1 MRVVRLGW
9 SAKKGIARCY
19 SPQER
24 PVILCSAQASQLV
37 RLSTTRQRYGGDASM
52 LDNWRMWAV
61 PDLCFRS
68 VREDAS
74 CTTFSAS
81 DALPTSQRARLY
93 AASKSGRA
101 IRPKLHFLS
110 LLDGG
115 NPDAP
120 SCTPSGDISRQTSK
134 FPPSRSCAPKVICP
148 GIFTLHLRSRR
159 QFRVPADRGEQNE
172 QPLRRRRSA
181 VPKNARGAGIS

>member
-19 SPQER
+19 SPQGR
-24 PVILCSAQASQLV
+24 SVILCSAQASQLV
-37 RLSTTRQRYGGDASM
+37 RLSTTRQRYGGGDASM
-52 LDNWRMWAV
+52 LGNLGLGGG
-61 PDLCFRS
+61 PDLYFRS
-68 VREDAS
+68 VRGDAS

-120 SCTPSGDISRQTSK
+120 SCTPSGDISRQTSE
-134 FPPSRSCAPKVICP
+134 F
-148 GIFTLHLRSRR
+148 
-159 QFRVPADRGEQNE
+159 
-172 QPLRRRRSA
+172 
-181 VPKNARGAGIS
+181 